1 MSENNPKEFSGT
13 FWRLRKSTERK
24 KEKVNRY
31 LRCYAEISLE
41 AIGHNIREVKKRLPE
56 GVKLLGVV
64 KANAYGHGA
73 VPVASYLEN
82 QVDYFATATIEEA
95 VELRENGISAPIL
108 ILGYVSPSQYGDLV
122 EYDITQTIDSYA
134 QALALEK
141 EAARQNRKAKAH
153 LAVDTGMTRI
163 GFQVT
168 EHDADEAAKIADLPH
183 IELEGMFTHFS
194 CADQE
199 DKTYC
204 SMQMEKYDK
213 MTALLAERGVTI
225 PLRHICNSAGIMEFD
240 DHRFEMV
247 RSGIITYG
255 IYPSEEVK
263 KERLDLIPALSWKS
277 HVIHVKEV
285 GPGIGVSYGATY
297 VTEKPMTRIATVSA
311 GYADG
316 YPRALSNQGCVLIHG
331 KKAPI
336 IGRICMDQMMV
347 DVTDIPDVQV
357 EDVVTLIGTDGDETI
372 TIEEIANPAAR
383 FDYEMLCDISSRV
396 TRVYK

>member
-24 KEKVNRY
+24 KEKSEQILTLLCRDFTRSDRAY
-31 LRCYAEISLE
+31 
-41 AIGHNIREVKKRLPE
+41 IREVKKRLPE

-95 VELRENGISAPIL
+95 IELRENGISAPIL

-357 EDVVTLIGTDGDETI
+357 EDVVTLVGTDGDETI

>member
-1 MSENNPKEFSGT
+1 M
-13 FWRLRKSTERK
+13 
-24 KEKVNRY
+24 NRY

-277 HVIHVKEV
+277 HIIHVKEV

-357 EDVVTLIGTDGDETI
+357 EDVVTLVGTDGDETI

>member
-1 MSENNPKEFSGT
+1 M
-13 FWRLRKSTERK
+13 
-24 KEKVNRY
+24 NRY

-357 EDVVTLIGTDGDETI
+357 EDVVTPVGTDGDETI

>member
-1 MSENNPKEFSGT
+1 M
-13 FWRLRKSTERK
+13 
-24 KEKVNRY
+24 NRY

-168 EHDADEAAKIADLPH
+168 DHDADEAAKIADLPH

-357 EDVVTLIGTDGDETI
+357 EDVVTLGGTDGDETI

>member
-1 MSENNPKEFSGT
+1 M
-13 FWRLRKSTERK
+13 
-24 KEKVNRY
+24 NRY

-168 EHDADEAAKIADLPH
+168 EHDADVAAKIADLPH

-357 EDVVTLIGTDGDETI
+357 EDVVTLVGTDGDETI

-396 TRVYK
+396 TRVYKYSYPLN

>member
-1 MSENNPKEFSGT
+1 M
-13 FWRLRKSTERK
+13 
-24 KEKVNRY
+24 NRY

-213 MTALLAERGVTI
+213 MTELLAKRGVTI

-357 EDVVTLIGTDGDETI
+357 EDVVTLVGTDGDETI

>member
-1 MSENNPKEFSGT
+1 M
-13 FWRLRKSTERK
+13 
-24 KEKVNRY
+24 NRY

-95 VELRENGISAPIL
+95 IELRENGISAPIL

-240 DHRFEMV
+240 DHRFEIV

-357 EDVVTLIGTDGDETI
+357 EDVVTLVGTDGDETI

>member
-1 MSENNPKEFSGT
+1 M
-13 FWRLRKSTERK
+13 
-24 KEKVNRY
+24 NRY

-297 VTEKPMTRIATVSA
+297 VTEKPKTRIATVSA

-357 EDVVTLIGTDGDETI
+357 EDVVTLVGTDGDETI

>member
-1 MSENNPKEFSGT
+1 M
-13 FWRLRKSTERK
+13 
-24 KEKVNRY
+24 NRY

-95 VELRENGISAPIL
+95 IELRENGISAPIL

-204 SMQMEKYDK
+204 SVQMEKYDK

-357 EDVVTLIGTDGDETI
+357 EDVVTLVGTDGDETI

>member
-1 MSENNPKEFSGT
+1 M
-13 FWRLRKSTERK
+13 
-24 KEKVNRY
+24 NRY

-183 IELEGMFTHFS
+183 IELEGMFTHFC

-357 EDVVTLIGTDGDETI
+357 EDVVTVGGTYGDETI

>member
-1 MSENNPKEFSGT
+1 M
-13 FWRLRKSTERK
+13 
-24 KEKVNRY
+24 NRY

-240 DHRFEMV
+240 YHRFEMV

-357 EDVVTLIGTDGDETI
+357 EDVVTLVGTDGDETI

>member
-1 MSENNPKEFSGT
+1 MS
-13 FWRLRKSTERK
+13 
-24 KEKVNRY
+24 RY

-41 AIGHNIREVKKRLPE
+41 AIRHNIREVKKRLPE

-95 VELRENGISAPIL
+95 IELREHGISAPIL
-108 ILGYVSPSQYGDLV
+108 ILGYVSPSQYRDLV

-213 MTALLAERGVTI
+213 MTELLAKRGVTI

-357 EDVVTLIGTDGDETI
+357 EDVVTLVGTDGDETI

-383 FDYEMLCDISSRV
+383 FDYEMLCNISSRV

>member
-1 MSENNPKEFSGT
+1 M
-13 FWRLRKSTERK
+13 
-24 KEKVNRY
+24 NRY

-168 EHDADEAAKIADLPH
+168 DHDADEAAKIADLPH

>member
-1 MSENNPKEFSGT
+1 M
-13 FWRLRKSTERK
+13 
-24 KEKVNRY
+24 NRY

-134 QALALEK
+134 QALALEN

-336 IGRICMDQMMV
+336 IGVICMDQCMA
-347 DVTDIPDVQV
+347 DVTDIPDATAGSEAVIYG
-357 EDVVTLIGTDGDETI
+357 DGTDGSMTIDEASKLAATNKNDI
-372 TIEEIANPAAR
+372 IARLTAR
-383 FDYEMLCDISSRV
+383 PP
-396 TRVYK
+396 RVYIG

>member
-1 MSENNPKEFSGT
+1 M
-13 FWRLRKSTERK
+13 
-24 KEKVNRY
+24 NRY

-108 ILGYVSPSQYGDLV
+108 ILCYVSPSQYGDLV

-255 IYPSEEVK
+255 IYPSEKVK

-357 EDVVTLIGTDGDETI
+357 EDVVTLVGTDGDETI

>member
-1 MSENNPKEFSGT
+1 MS
-13 FWRLRKSTERK
+13 
-24 KEKVNRY
+24 RY
-31 LRCYAEISLE
+31 LRCYAEISLA
-41 AIGHNIREVKKRLPE
+41 AIRHNIREVKKRLPE

-95 VELRENGISAPIL
+95 IELREHGISAPIL
-108 ILGYVSPSQYGDLV
+108 ILGYVSPSQYSDLV

-213 MTALLAERGVTI
+213 MTELLAKRGVTI

-357 EDVVTLIGTDGDETI
+357 EDVVTLVGTDGDETI

-383 FDYEMLCDISSRV
+383 FDYEMLCNISSRV